1 MIGFYPSFLVI
12 ALGVLVSAVD
22 FSLFDI
28 NIDIPLPE
36 RPCGNHNRDVRKEWC
51 VFSGSRR
58 TNRQLTLHRGELKR
72 AERIDY
78 TNAVLCMQGKPQHLP
93 REEYPG
99 VRNRFDDFV
108 A

>member
-1 MIGFYPSFLVI
+1 MV
-12 ALGVLVSAVD
+12 
-22 FSLFDI
+22 
-28 NIDIPLPE
+28 
-36 RPCGNHNRDVRKEWC
+36 C
-51 VFSGSRR
+51 VFWCFQG
-58 TNRQLTLHRGELKR
+58 QLRLILHRGELER

-78 TNAVLCMQGKPQHLP
+78 TNAVLCLQGKPQHLP